1 MPEIT
6 VIRRL
11 AVGRNKSADFGVV
24 ISRFKEVKLRFNIII
39 VRTITERIY
48 VADITGIRNNYAV
61 IIHNGNVSPRVVSI
75 FYHNSAV
82 TVKQRD
88 NISLNVLSVDICR
101 AVIFHARDTGM
112 IIEKFQAI
120 VIAADKFSVVN

>member
-1 MPEIT
+1 MVAP
-6 VIRRL
+6 
-11 AVGRNKSADFGVV
+11 GVV
-24 ISRFKEVKLRFNIII
+24 SV
-39 VRTITERIY
+39 
-48 VADITGIRNNYAV
+48 
-61 IIHNGNVSPRVVSI
+61 
-75 FYHNSAV
+75 FYHNSTV

-88 NISLNVLSVDICR
+88 NIPLYVLSVDICR